1 MNELEILV
9 ADKLSEYFHDP
20 IDIPCPYCEAAKAI
34 IPTIKI
40 AAIQEV
46 VGWLRNNL
54 EPTVPMTLDYRKWHK
69 KLKEWGVKSDG
80 R

>member
-9 ADKLSEYFHDP
+9 ADKLSEYFKDP
-20 IDIPCPYCEAAKAI
+20 IDIPCPYCDAAKAI
-34 IPTIKI
+34 IPIIKKESI
-40 AAIQEV
+40 KEV
-46 VGWLRNNL
+46 VEWLEHNL

>member
-46 VGWLRNNL
+46 VEGLKVKGVESHSEGICCPHCGEEFRIEQEV
-54 EPTVPMTLDYRKWHK
+54 EPC
-69 KLKEWGVKSDG
+69 
-80 R
+80 